1 MTATV
6 LSGKA
11 ALVVAHPGHEL
22 CVYGWLEQAR
32 PLVFVLT
39 DGSGRSGVSRL
50 DSTTKILARVG
61 ARPGSVYG
69 RFADLELYAAIL
81 RGDFAL
87 FERLTAE
94 LAAAFVSEGIDY
106 VAGDAAE
113 GYNPVHD
120 ACRMVID
127 AAAELASRES
137 GRRVVS
143 RDFTLFR
150 RHNRLHEGAG
160 AGAVRL
166 KLDDAQLGRKLS
178 LAREYPELQDEV
190 TALLDRKSL
199 DALRAF
205 PELSAHI
212 DDFVTGDMGN
222 EAYREECLR
231 LAAGPACGDAE
242 EAAAGAAGE
251 VPFYE
256 RYGEMLV
263 ASGAYD
269 SAIRRR
275 EHVEPLAD
283 ALRRFAGADA

>member
-6 LSGKA
+6 PSGKA

-39 DGSGRSGVSRL
+39 DGSGRAGVSRL
-50 DSTTKILARVG
+50 DSTTRILSGAG
-61 ARPGSVYG
+61 ARPGPVYG
-69 RFADLELYAAIL
+69 RFADLDLYAAIL
-81 RGDFAL
+81 RCDFGL
-87 FERLTAE
+87 FEGLVAE
-94 LAAAFVSEGIDY
+94 LAEAFVREGVEY

-120 ACRMVID
+120 ACRIVING
-127 AAAELASRES
+127 AAELAGRTS
-137 GRRVVS
+137 GRTVVS

-150 RHNRLHEGAG
+150 RHRSAAESERAGDIRLT
-160 AGAVRL
+160 
-166 KLDDAQLGRKLS
+166 LDDAQLERKLS

-199 DALRAF
+199 DSLRAF

-212 DDFVTGDMGN
+212 DDFVTGDMGP
-222 EAYREECLR
+222 EAYRVECLR
-231 LAAGPACGDAE
+231 LAGGPRGGGRAD
-242 EAAAGAAGE
+242 E

-263 ASGAYD
+263 AKGAYD
-269 SAIRRR
+269 RAIRRR
-275 EHVEPLAD
+275 EHVEPLAR
-283 ALRRFAGADA
+283 AVGRFVEARA

>member
-6 LSGKA
+6 VSGKA

-50 DSTTKILARVG
+50 DSTTKVLARAG
-61 ARPGSVYG
+61 ARPGPVYG
-69 RFADLELYAAIL
+69 RFADLGLYAAIL
-81 RGDFAL
+81 RGDFGL
-87 FERLTAE
+87 FERLAAE
-94 LAAAFVSEGIDY
+94 LAEAFVREEVDY

-127 AAAELASRES
+127 AAAELASRAS

-143 RDFTLFR
+143 RDFLLFR
-150 RHNRLHEGAG
+150 RHDRLADDAA

-166 KLDDAQLGRKLS
+166 TLDDGQLERKLS
-178 LAREYPELQDEV
+178 LALEYPELQDEV

-199 DALRAF
+199 DSLRAF

-212 DDFVTGDMGN
+212 DDFVTSRMGG

-231 LAAGPACGDAE
+231 LAGAQAGGRAAE
-242 EAAAGAAGE
+242 ADG

-263 ASGAYD
+263 ASGAYER
-269 SAIRRR
+269 AIRRR
-275 EHVEPLAD
+275 EHVEPLAE
-283 ALRRFAGADA
+283 ALRRFVGTKS